1 MLDHVVGRA
10 DELAAI
16 ARFLDGVTA
25 GPAALVLRGDPG
37 IGKSVLWRAGCAEAR
52 RGGIR
57 TLVCRPSES
66 EATMSFTALA
76 DLLPADLDEAQAGLP
91 PIQREALLVA
101 LGEPG
106 QPGAAGLAGQRRLP
120 DSGH

>member
-1 MLDHVVGRA
+1 
-10 DELAAI
+10 
-16 ARFLDGVTA
+16 
-25 GPAALVLRGDPG
+25 
-37 IGKSVLWRAGCAEAR
+37 
-52 RGGIR
+52 
-57 TLVCRPSES
+57 
-66 EATMSFTALA
+66 MSFTALA

-101 LGEPG
+101 LGRPG